1 MQAIEITQDEF
12 VVAHTAGAPVVD
24 VRSPE
29 EYAGGH
35 VPGAVNIPLEQVEAR
50 RAEFTADS
58 PMHVICQSGGR
69 SAKASEVL
77 AAAGVTALSVAGGTT
92 GWVDAGRPVVTGSS
106 PR

>member
-1 MQAIEITQDEF
+1 MQATEVTQDEF
-12 VVAHTAGAPVVD
+12 VTAHTSGAPVVD

-50 RAEFTADS
+50 RAEFAAAS

-69 SAKASEVL
+69 SMKASEAL
-77 AAAGVTALSVAGGTT
+77 AAAGVAALSVAGGTK
-92 GWVDAGRPVVTGSS
+92 GWIDAGRPVVTGSS